1 MTREEMMTIV
11 RTFDITEGHT
21 CEGCPLAAEC
31 ELHELW
37 WGCDVWESGM
47 GEDLQTPK
55 QIKKNLKK
63 VLQSAFKCG
72 IIKSSKE
79 RRQPNETSQVS
90 AGTGGTAR

>member
-1 MTREEMMTIV
+1 MTREEMMAII

-21 CEGCPLAAEC
+21 CEHCPLAEEC

-55 QIKKNLKK
+55 QNKNFLKRYCNQHLNVISLNHQRK
-63 VLQSAFKCG
+63 GDNRMKL
-72 IIKSSKE
+72 
-79 RRQPNETSQVS
+79 P
-90 AGTGGTAR
+90 

>member
-1 MTREEMMTIV
+1 MTREEMMAIV

-55 QIKKNLKK
+55 QNKKFFKK
-63 VLQSAFKCG
+63 VLQLAFKYD

-79 RRQPNETSQVS
+79 RRQSNETSLTS

>member
-47 GEDLQTPK
+47 GEDL
-55 QIKKNLKK
+55 
-63 VLQSAFKCG
+63 
-72 IIKSSKE
+72 
-79 RRQPNETSQVS
+79 
-90 AGTGGTAR
+90 

>member
-11 RTFDITEGHT
+11 RTFDAAEGHT

-31 ELHELW
+31 GLHELF
-37 WGCDVWESGM
+37 WGCDVWESEM

-55 QIKKNLKK
+55 QNKKILKK

-72 IIKSSKE
+72 II
-79 RRQPNETSQVS
+79 
-90 AGTGGTAR
+90 

>member
-1 MTREEMMTIV
+1 MTREEMMAIV
-11 RTFDITEGHT
+11 RTFDITEGHA
-21 CEGCPLAAEC
+21 CEHCPLAEEC

-55 QIKKNLKK
+55 QIKKFLKK
-63 VLQSAFKCG
+63 VLQSAFKCD
-72 IIKSSKE
+72 IIKSSKK
-79 RRQPNETSQVS
+79 RRQPNETSLTS

>member
-1 MTREEMMTIV
+1 MTREEMMAIV
-11 RTFDITEGHT
+11 RTFDITEGHA
-21 CEGCPLAAEC
+21 CEHCPLAEEC

-55 QIKKNLKK
+55 QNKKIFKK
-63 VLQSAFKCG
+63 VLTPPLKSG

-79 RRQPNETSQVS
+79 RRQPNETSLTS